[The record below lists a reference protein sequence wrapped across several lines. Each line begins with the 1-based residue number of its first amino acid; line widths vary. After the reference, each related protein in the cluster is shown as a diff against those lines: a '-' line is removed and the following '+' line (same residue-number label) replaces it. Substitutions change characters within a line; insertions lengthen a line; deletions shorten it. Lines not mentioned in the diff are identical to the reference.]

1 MTSTALSFSNFKSA
15 FAKVFKARLLSAILI
30 FAGCIGVACIAIG
43 NVLFDVSY
51 KNSDISEYAVIL
63 LIWIAAFISVF
74 SLSNAYRMFK
84 EIYKKQSCDAYFSV
98 PIRREEYFIANYLY
112 GALVNTVCY
121 FGTALFY
128 IGVLVAS
135 DHTFDASYFPKLF
148 AMFAALLAIYS
159 AFVMCAVASG
169 RRLYYILLSLICI
182 LCPSIFFSGII
193 IQINS
198 IWGFSSDLSYLSAV
212 NPIENSALVAVN
224 ENMLPL
230 IIISVAEIVVMFAAG
245 LILFKNREAE
255 IAETGITGKVI
266 PYAVLA
272 LLIGAMYFEFGIGNT
287 VIDIVLGILASVV
300 FTFAFGKIFFRK
312 AFTKKTTL
320 TLAVVC
326 TGLTALSVIVATP
339 AFNLYVKY
347 VPDAELV
354 ESAEVCTLDSV
365 QNFGMVAFL
374 NDIVTDE
381 YTSYIV
387 TDEYTSNDII
397 LENPDNIEKVIE
409 LHKATVSNDIISKS
423 KYHGNVS
430 LIKAMFFDELLDDG
444 SDDEYGKLGY
454 KLTYHLK
461 NGKTVSR
468 TYSVNLSLISEKL
481 DDVYKNEE
489 AVDCILNEL
498 LDNKLLYASLYDYD
512 YDEETYNDESAYYY
526 DEDLLINFDIKEF
539 TEAYRKDLLSYDK
552 DYGGSWFVNNILQ
565 WTDSYYPEYSLTIYY
580 VDEANASDED
590 IKAIEKMTYHQVHEA
605 VFADETKVNS
615 KEKIIYFDMK
625 NTIKYLE
632 SLKSVRV

>member
-30 FAGCIGVACIAIG
+30 IAGCIGVACIAIA
-43 NVLFDVSY
+43 NVLLDVSY
-51 KNSDISEYAVIL
+51 KNSDISEDAVIL

-135 DHTFDASYFPKLF
+135 DHTFDASYLPKIF

-182 LCPSIFFSGII
+182 LCPSTFFSGII

-255 IAETGITGKVI
+255 IAETGITGRVI

-365 QNFGMVAFL
+365 QNFGMVAYL
-374 NDIVTDE
+374 ND
-381 YTSYIV
+381 IV

-430 LIKAMFFDELLDDG
+430 LIKALFLDELLDDG

-468 TYSVNLSLISEKL
+468 TYSVNPSLISEKL

-498 LDNKLLYASLYDYD
+498 LDNKLLYASLYDYYD
-512 YDEETYNDESAYYY
+512 YDEEFAYYY
-526 DEDLLINFDIKEF
+526 NEDLLRNFDIKEF

-552 DYGGSWFVNNILQ
+552 DYGGSWFENNILQ
-565 WTDSYYPEYSLTIYY
+565 WMDSYYPGYSLTIYY

-605 VFADETKVNS
+605 GFADETKVYS
-615 KEKIIYFDMK
+615 IEKIIYFDMK

-632 SLKSVRV
+632 SLESVRV

>member
-43 NVLFDVSY
+43 NVLLDVSY
-51 KNSDISEYAVIL
+51 KNSDISENAVIL

-135 DHTFDASYFPKLF
+135 DHTFDASYLPKIF

-169 RRLYYILLSLICI
+169 RRLYYILLSLIFI
-182 LCPSIFFSGII
+182 FCPSTFFSGII

-255 IAETGITGKVI
+255 IAETGITGRVI

-287 VIDIVLGILASVV
+287 VIDIILGIIAAAI

-339 AFNLYVKY
+339 AFNFYVKY

-365 QNFGMVAFL
+365 QDFGMVAYL
-374 NDIVTDE
+374 ND
-381 YTSYIV
+381 IV

-430 LIKAMFFDELLDDG
+430 LIKALFLDELLDDG
-444 SDDEYGKLGY
+444 SDDEYDKTSY

-498 LDNKLLYASLYDYD
+498 LDKKIFYASLYDYYDYD
-512 YDEETYNDESAYYY
+512 YDEEETDNDESAYYY
-526 DEDLLINFDIKEF
+526 NEDLLRNFDIKEF

-552 DYGGSWFVNNILQ
+552 DYGGSWFESNILQ

-590 IKAIEKMTYHQVHEA
+590 IKAIEKMTYHQVREA
-605 VFADETKVNS
+605 GFADETKVDS
-615 KEKIIYFDMK
+615 KVKIIYSDMK

-632 SLKSVRV
+632 SLESVRV